1 MTSAMTHGAQGNVTR
16 VMKKRGIYIYI
27 DIRHLADIFILSDL
41 LMRQG
46 MEAIC
51 TTKGQT
57 RCVKVILFL
66 FRMALWMAY
75 IFVAVS
81 VGIGVQSQWPSVG
94 DSTTLN

>member
-27 DIRHLADIFILSDL
+27 DIRHLADIFFLSDL

-66 FRMALWMAY
+66 FRMDGTMDGLY
-75 IFVAVS
+75 ICSSKCRYRGAEPVV
-81 VGIGVQSQWPSVG
+81 IGG
-94 DSTTLN
+94 